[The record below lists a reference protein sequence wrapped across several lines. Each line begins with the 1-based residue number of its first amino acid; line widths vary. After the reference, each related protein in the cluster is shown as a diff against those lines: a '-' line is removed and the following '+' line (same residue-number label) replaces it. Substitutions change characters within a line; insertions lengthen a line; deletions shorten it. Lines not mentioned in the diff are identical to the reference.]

1 MDGFARLSWLSAIVA
16 LGLFVLLFIDQ
27 QPSVDLASFLFWVAL
42 LVAVELLPVHMGM
55 KTELTLGFVII
66 LPAVMLYPTPV
77 AMAIVGLGSVDP
89 REWRREIPLHRA
101 LFNRAQSMLAAGAAT
116 VPFTVLD
123 APRFSIASIVSAALI
138 HLVVNLG
145 SVALAM
151 RIDRGISLK
160 ETLKLVIP
168 RPVMGFALSYGLLT
182 GLGAASALVYTRE
195 QGGGW
200 AVAAILIPLLF
211 ARLSIIGARNQQ
223 ELSERLQKQQQA
235 LLDSTARIFQE
246 RENDRKRIAAEIHD
260 SSLQLLAGAA
270 YASGNASDALARGDI
285 EAARKLVAAAGG
297 AISDATRSI
306 RESVVDLR
314 KSLVEEGGL
323 METIRAFSDDVSMLW
338 GSKVSIEGELVRE
351 PPLSVSLAAF
361 QILQESLVNAL
372 KHSGGETITIQVS
385 ENDGMVHLVVQDDGA
400 GFDPSVVTGP
410 EHVGVS
416 LMKERAAR
424 VGGRIQLDSM
434 PGEGTRLE
442 AVLPVGADL

>member
-1 MDGFARLSWLSAIVA
+1 MDGFARLSWLSSIVA
-16 LGLFVLLFIDQ
+16 LGLFVLLFVDQ
-27 QPSVDLASFLFWVAL
+27 QPQVDLASFLFWVAL
-42 LVAVELLPVHMGM
+42 LAAVELLPVHMGM

-77 AMAIVGLGSVDP
+77 AMAIVGLGSGDP
-89 REWRREIPLHRA
+89 RELRREIPLHRA

-116 VPFTVLD
+116 VPFVVLD
-123 APRFSIASIVSAALI
+123 APRFSVGGIVLAALI
-138 HLVVNLG
+138 HLVMNLG
-145 SVALAM
+145 FVALAM
-151 RIDRGISLK
+151 RIDRGMSPT

-168 RPVMGFALSYGLLT
+168 RPVVGFALSYGLLT

-235 LLDSTARIFQE
+235 ILDSTARIFQE
-246 RENDRKRIAAEIHD
+246 RENERRRIAAEIHD

-270 YASGNASDALARGDI
+270 YTFGNAKDALDRGDVD
-285 EAARKLVAAAGG
+285 AARTLVTAAGG
-297 AISDATRSI
+297 AIEDATRSI

-314 KSLVEEGGL
+314 KSMVEEGGL
-323 METIRAFSDDVSMLW
+323 METIKKLSDDMSTLW
-338 GSKVSIEGELVRE
+338 GSEVIIEGELVRE

-372 KHSGGETITIQVS
+372 KHSGSDSITIRVS
-385 ENDGMVHLVVQDDGA
+385 EADGMVHLVVEDDGA
-400 GFDPSVVTGP
+400 GFDTSIDTGP

-416 LMKERAAR
+416 LMKERAER
-424 VGGRIQLDSM
+424 VGGRIELASM